1 MAIQEQLIR
10 FCKFLQENEA
20 KKNRADRR
28 AQEEE
33 RLRDQK
39 QKEIDALRMSCA
51 DLQRQQDKL
60 DRKVRALKKYED
72 YLENVKNSNQD
83 QYNDPG
89 EIIQRYKTLIKSN
102 EHLVRDHSNLEQE
115 FEKLKIECTTFE
127 KEKNHEILQLNN
139 EIKDLQK
146 LLEVFLLC
154 YFCFFVKTCLN
165 HKKEK
170 QKERNDLQA
179 SVEDSTKDASSKNLN
194 LGRIILAIDN
204 LYNKCQQIE
213 ILKIKAEHDQML
225 KIKICLKNTIFSLAI
240 EMRRIKKA
248 KETKKT
254 KKKETKRMKSKIKK
268 KKKMK
273 MKISQKDV

>member
-1 MAIQEQLIR
+1 MKFMKHLKPKRKNSKGEFNKIIKKILFRQEAIFKTQEEAIRERDLAIQEQLIR

-39 QKEIDALRMSCA
+39 QKEIDALKINCQ

-115 FEKLKIECTTFE
+115 FEKLKIECGTYE

-146 LLEVFLLC
+146 ILEVFLEIMIKIMI
-154 YFCFFVKTCLN
+154 FNRKN
-165 HKKEK
+165 KKK
-170 QKERNDLQA
+170 GMICKLQ
-179 SVEDSTKDASSKNLN
+179 
-194 LGRIILAIDN
+194 
-204 LYNKCQQIE
+204 
-213 ILKIKAEHDQML
+213 LKIQQRMPL
-225 KIKICLKNTIFSLAI
+225 QKI
-240 EMRRIKKA
+240 
-248 KETKKT
+248 
-254 KKKETKRMKSKIKK
+254 
-268 KKKMK
+268 
-273 MKISQKDV
+273 